1 MAFNGTADIDVHRS
15 KQSLPPMFLCPAE
28 ERHGEGSSE
37 RGQEPSSLVRFLA
50 RAPDHVAVG
59 QPKSSDFGDI
69 RDTEAK
75 HLEPTSRLGKTAS

>member
-1 MAFNGTADIDVHRS
+1 
-15 KQSLPPMFLCPAE
+15 MFLRPAE

-50 RAPDHVAVG
+50 RAPDHVAVS

-69 RDTEAK
+69 HDTEAK
-75 HLEPTSRLGKTAS
+75 HLEPTSEARGGLLSDSGLKFQDFK